1 MFEGQQKKM
10 AFTTNKLTGWKI
22 AGTFFVSEI
31 HDAASPVMKMALI
44 ILAVSLI
51 VGGILIV
58 FIIRSIAK
66 PLKNLFRHQL
76 KSVTAI

>member
-22 AGTFFVSEI
+22 AGTFLSVRSMT
-31 HDAASPVMKMALI
+31 ASPVMKMALI

>member
-51 VGGILIV
+51 VGGVLI
-58 FIIRSIAK
+58 FLSFARLQNRSKTCFDI
-66 PLKNLFRHQL
+66 
-76 KSVTAI
+76 S